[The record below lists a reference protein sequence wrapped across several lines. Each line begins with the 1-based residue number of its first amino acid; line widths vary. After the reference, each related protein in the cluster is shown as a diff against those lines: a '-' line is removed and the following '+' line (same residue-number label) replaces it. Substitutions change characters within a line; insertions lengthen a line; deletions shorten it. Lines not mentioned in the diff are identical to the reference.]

1 MSFTGIIRISKT
13 WNEQFCS
20 LSKIVNFSIDFKG
33 KKPTNIVFGVW
44 FNLFDELNLS
54 FLKIS
59 DSMVK
64 DTNFYY
70 DNKSW

>member
-1 MSFTGIIRISKT
+1 MSFIGIRISKT

-20 LSKIVNFSIDFKG
+20 LSTIVNFLIELKG
-33 KKPTNIVFGVW
+33 KKLTNMVFGVW

-54 FLKIS
+54 FLKIC